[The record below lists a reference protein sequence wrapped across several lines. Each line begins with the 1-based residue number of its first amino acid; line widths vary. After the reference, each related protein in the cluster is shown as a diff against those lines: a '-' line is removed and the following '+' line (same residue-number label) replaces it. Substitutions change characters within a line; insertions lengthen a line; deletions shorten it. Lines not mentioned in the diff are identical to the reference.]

1 MSSNNVKNKNISNSN
16 NNTRVSKEQAEK
28 AIELIQYN
36 KINAKN
42 SFDINVGFIEDIAKL
57 LNNKE
62 ESSWQKASASL
73 DASAKI
79 YGYRV
84 DSVHSETFKFLGG
97 LNRNEKK
104 DKENEDV
111 DGEEKNQKEK
121 KIHNNNNGV
130 NTIEENH
137 EKLNLTK
144 YDLEVDVDPLFKAMT
159 AKFNESGARGLLL
172 NTLPLDG
179 NLDILL
185 ESKKNEN
192 NNNPN
197 NNNNDEKN
205 NNNNIIN
212 NNNVNNNNNNNNVT
226 CSTSNMDFSEDVLN
240 YINEFTKKNTVEN
253 LLSMKLCPD
262 LTYFRRSTEI
272 ENKDLATSFIEN
284 FKTEL
289 EKIDNINIDNNN
301 NMEIIKEE
309 EENLDDFNNNNL
321 NDDNISSQLSNNGVD
336 YDDLNNNNNNNN
348 LDNELDDINLNNNNN
363 NNNNNTTLL
372 NNFSLFQNNDIIEHA
387 ENFGDGSRNILKNL
401 PQFQNFLK
409 NFGKLEKNYFNNK
422 LGLNINNNNNKKK
435 EEKFFEFSEENEI
448 DKNDIWQNIKTK
460 NKKFDINLMKKD
472 RKKKVKLM
480 YNFDKFSIF
489 KFFTMPNKNILDNKN
504 KNNNNNDN
512 NDLNENILNDDEQFN
527 NNVININ
534 EDDDELNN
542 TNINNSTTNNFKNFD
557 EEYKKNYG
565 SLYRRFD
572 IRFLKNK
579 IWQSFENIENVSK
592 KKNLDEK
599 IDFKTIVKNMSKDL
613 THETINNISTPTCF
627 VCMLHLCN
635 EKNLKINQND
645 DKTFFVDFDGKN

>member
-1 MSSNNVKNKNISNSN
+1 MSSNNIKNKNISNSLN
-16 NNTRVSKEQAEK
+16 TTRVSKEQAEK

-104 DKENEDV
+104 DKENEDE
-111 DGEEKNQKEK
+111 GEEKTQKEK
-121 KIHNNNNGV
+121 KIHTNNNGV

-192 NNNPN
+192 NNNK
-197 NNNNDEKN
+197 NDDK
-205 NNNNIIN
+205 
-212 NNNVNNNNNNNNVT
+212 NNNVNNNINNNNNNVT
-226 CSTSNMDFSEDVLN
+226 CSTLNMDFSEDVLN

-309 EENLDDFNNNNL
+309 EENLDDFNNNNI
-321 NDDNISSQLSNNGVD
+321 NDENLSSQLSNNGVD
-336 YDDLNNNNNNNN
+336 YDDLNNNVNNNNNN
-348 LDNELDDINLNNNNN
+348 LENELDEINLNNTN

-409 NFGKLEKNYFNNK
+409 NFGKLEKGFFNNK
-422 LGLNINNNNNKKK
+422 LGINNNNNININKKK
-435 EEKFFEFSEENEI
+435 EEKFFDFSEENEI
-448 DKNDIWQNIKTK
+448 DKNDIWLNVKTK

-472 RKKKVKLM
+472 KKKKVKLM
-480 YNFDKFSIF
+480 YNFDKFAIF
-489 KFFTMPNKNILDNKN
+489 KFFTMPNKNILNNKN
-504 KNNNNNDN
+504 KNNNNENEN
-512 NDLNENILNDDEQFN
+512 NNNLNENIFNDDEIN
-527 NNVININ
+527 NNIININ
-534 EDDDELNN
+534 EEDDE
-542 TNINNSTTNNFKNFD
+542 INNSINNNNNNANNNFKNFD

-579 IWQSFENIENVSK
+579 IWQSFENIENISK
-592 KKNLDEK
+592 KKNEK

-613 THETINNISTPTCF
+613 TNETINNISTPTCF

-645 DKTFFVDFDGKN
+645 DKTFFVDFDAKN